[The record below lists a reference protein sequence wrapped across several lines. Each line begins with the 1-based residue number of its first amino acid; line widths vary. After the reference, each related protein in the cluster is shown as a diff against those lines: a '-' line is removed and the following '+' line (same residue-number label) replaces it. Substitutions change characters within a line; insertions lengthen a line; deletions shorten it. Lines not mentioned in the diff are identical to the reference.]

1 MESGRPKDKEKV
13 LQEVSKIW
21 YTNVN
26 GLMSKRLEL
35 EQSLER
41 EKPDMM
47 IISETN

>member
-13 LQEVSKIW
+13 LQEVRKIW

-35 EQSLER
+35 EELLER
-41 EKPDMM
+41 DKLDMM
-47 IISETN
+47 IVS